1 MLWDGLEM
9 SVLTSSE
16 RKFVES
22 NRVGRLAT
30 VDEEGSP
37 HVVPVCFV
45 CIDNDIYITIDEK
58 QRANDPMPLKRI
70 RNIKANP
77 QIALTLDKYDEDWTR
92 LAWVLVRGRADIV
105 ENCGERSSAQESLR
119 RRYPQLNKMILKRMP
134 VIAIRIVRVTSWGAL
149 AQY

>member
-1 MLWDGLEM
+1 M
-9 SVLTSSE
+9 SVLTSLE
-16 RKFVES
+16 RKFVEA
-22 NRVGRLAT
+22 NRVARLAT

-45 CIDNDIYITIDEK
+45 CIDNVIYITIDEK
-58 QRANDPMPLKRI
+58 PKTKDPKTLKRI

-77 QIALTLDKYDEDWTR
+77 KVALIVDKYDEDWTR
-92 LAWVLVRGRADIV
+92 LAWVLVRGCADIL
-105 ENCGERSSAQESLR
+105 ENCGEQSSAQGSLR

-134 VIAIRIVRVTSWGAL
+134 VIAIRIVKVTSWGAL